1 MIVVINVKLCKM
13 NQEKDN
19 SYIKV
24 INGRWHLNNKTFN
37 EMTLKEKQRVDEHIK
52 FGCYGI

>member
-1 MIVVINVKLCKM
+1 M

-24 INGRWHLNNKTFN
+24 INGRWHLNNKPFN